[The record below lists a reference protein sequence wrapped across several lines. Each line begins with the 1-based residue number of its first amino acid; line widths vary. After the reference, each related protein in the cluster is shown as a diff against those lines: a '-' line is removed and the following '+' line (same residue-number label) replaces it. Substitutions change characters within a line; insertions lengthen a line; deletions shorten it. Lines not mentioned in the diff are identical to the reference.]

1 MPHPR
6 PACWAIACSILA
18 ALAVIVGSA
27 SAAGAQAGEAVRGR
41 LVDAAGKPVP
51 GVVVIVERAGTE
63 IGQGSSDD
71 NGQWEVALPEAGEY
85 SVRLDTSSL
94 PEGTGLREGGK
105 ESREVT
111 VSPGTQRSILFPLG
125 KVEAGGSGLASVLA
139 QRSIDGLQLGALIGI
154 TAIGLSLIFGTTGLI
169 NFAHGELVTAGAVIA
184 YMLNTAGGSGMHV
197 VLAALLAIPIVA
209 ALAGGSELLLWR
221 PMRHRRVG
229 LVSMFIATIGL
240 ALILRQLILLVYG
253 GDPHPYAQ
261 YGLQRAWRWG
271 PLSVTP
277 RDVAILGVS
286 LLVLTLI
293 GVLLTRSR
301 LGTAI
306 RSVADNRDLAGC
318 SGINV
323 DHVVL
328 MVWVIGGGLAALG
341 GILYGLN
348 QTVTWNMGVNLLLL
362 MFSGV
367 ILGGLGTAFG
377 AFLGSMFVG
386 LLAQLST
393 AFFDSE
399 LQTVWALVLLILALL
414 VRPQG
419 LLGQRERVG

>member
-1 MPHPR
+1 MR
-6 PACWAIACSILA
+6 YLGPAFKAAGWSLLALLIA
-18 ALAVIVGSA
+18 IVGPA
-27 SAAGAQAGEAVRGR
+27 SAAGAQDGEAVRGR
-41 LVDAAGKPVP
+41 LVDAAGDAVA
-51 GVVVIVERAGTE
+51 GAVVTVERDGAQ
-63 IGQGSSDD
+63 IGRVASDED
-71 NGQWEVALPEAGEY
+71 GQWKLAVPEPGDY
-85 SVRLDTSSL
+85 TVRLDISSL

-105 ESREVT
+105 DTRDVT
-111 VSPGTQRSILFPLG
+111 VSPGTERSVLFPLG
-125 KVEAGGSGLASVLA
+125 KVEAGEGALASVLA
-139 QRSIDGLQLGALIGI
+139 QRTIDGLQLGALIGI

-169 NFAHGELVTAGAVIA
+169 NFAHGELVTAGAVVA
-184 YMLNTAGGSGMHV
+184 YLLNSSGGLGLHIV
-197 VLAALLAIPIVA
+197 AAALLAIPIVA
-209 ALAGGSELLLWR
+209 AIAGGSELLLWR
-221 PMRHRRVG
+221 PMRRRRVG

-240 ALILRQLILLVYG
+240 ALILRQLILLTYG

-277 RDVAILGVS
+277 RDAAILGVS
-286 LLVLTLI
+286 VLVLALI
-293 GVLLTRSR
+293 GVLLTRTR

-348 QTVTWNMGVNLLLL
+348 QTVTWNMGLNLLLL
-362 MFSGV
+362 MFAGV

-399 LQTVWALVLLILALL
+399 LQTVWALVLLILVLL